1 MALKLA
7 KPIGPLRKAGFL
19 AKLKI
24 QYLSKDLQCN
34 HKYSM
39 PRNFGALLLI

>member
-7 KPIGPLRKAGFL
+7 KPIGRLRKADFL
-19 AKLKI
+19 ANVKI